1 MAIGSAVQK
10 GKVIHIYNE
19 QGSYISAVEAR
30 DGLQGYTSSSVS
42 VRHGNIIRIYNE
54 NGGNI
59 GAVSAR

>member
-10 GKVIHIYNE
+10 GRRVLIMNE
-19 QGSYISAVEAR
+19 KGSAVATIPAG

-59 GAVSAR
+59 GAVSGG